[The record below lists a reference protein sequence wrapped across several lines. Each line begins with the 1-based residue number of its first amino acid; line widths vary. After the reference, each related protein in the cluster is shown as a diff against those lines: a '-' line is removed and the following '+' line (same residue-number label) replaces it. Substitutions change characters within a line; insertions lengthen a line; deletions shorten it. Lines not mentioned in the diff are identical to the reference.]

1 MPYVKRGPGGQ
12 VAAIFAEA
20 QADAREYVQ
29 SDADEVRRFVGATAA
44 GAATGNPRQ
53 SLTES
58 DLELVR
64 VLEDLISVLMD
75 KNVIQQTDL
84 PEEARAKLLRRR
96 QLRGELDNLVGLVSE
111 EEEL

>member
-1 MPYVKRGPGGQ
+1 MPYVKRGPGGR

-20 QADAREYVQ
+20 QADAREYVR
-29 SDADEVRRFVGATAA
+29 SDADEVRRFVGAGGAVA
-44 GAATGNPRQ
+44 GDPRQ

-64 VLEDLISVLMD
+64 VLEDLISVLLD
-75 KNVIQQTDL
+75 KNIIQQTDL

-111 EEEL
+111 EEEI